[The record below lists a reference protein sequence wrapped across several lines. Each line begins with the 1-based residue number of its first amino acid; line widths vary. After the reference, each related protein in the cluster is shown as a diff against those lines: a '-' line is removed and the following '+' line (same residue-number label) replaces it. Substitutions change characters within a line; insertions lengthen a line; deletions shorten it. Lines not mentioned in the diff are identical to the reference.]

1 MEVMT
6 TKEVRDEIIQRLRKE
21 LLGPA
26 PGFPAVQLSGEEILR
41 PQDPPR
47 LRYSAGVLFPTRTEV
62 PRQPDIDEKELQDAD
77 AAPPEEPNS
86 GDEIDNRVDLSDSPN
101 PADQQPETDLDLNLA
116 NQYLPSAMGVSTLVK
131 VSELLY
137 IKVEAA
143 RYEKTDLPGFGKSGP
158 KAGGQTSSVWFRKPF
173 ISTIPLK
180 RSELVGKSVVSFQR
194 SISIQ
199 DSDSKLAVYVVSRPY
214 KNETNDENIRLIT
227 FTLINRNECPSSS
240 RDALCFFQCRMEITP
255 SDSDNSFLVYPDLR
269 QAGDPEERLLRF
281 LYRKKRVFG
290 VGHGCS
296 CDWEEDEAGR
306 CSRIWTEVLPIYE
319 VRPIEHFDLPGVSF
333 SREKLASGGSDA
345 VSLCEQLA
353 AAYRTWI
360 EVQRNRL
367 ADQIEVPPQ
376 FLDVAEANLQQCE
389 YCLTRILKGIELL
402 RTQERI
408 RKAFA
413 LANQA
418 MYLQQ
423 AHYELASNKVRSWL
437 WKDGK
442 LRLTEAYKEPN
453 YSSKAA
459 AWRPFQ
465 LAFLL
470 MNLESISNSGSS
482 ERNVVD
488 LIWFPTGGGKTEAYL
503 GLSAFSILMRR
514 LRNPRDAGTTVL
526 MRYTLRLLTTQ
537 QFQRAASL
545 ICACEFLRRS
555 SPKTLGECPISI
567 GLWVGAGV
575 TPNDRQDAVSA
586 LARLYQSP
594 NENRFVVLACPWCG
608 AAMGPVKAGSSW
620 KVTGY
625 RKLSKPSRV
634 VFRCEDSDCPF
645 STDAGLP
652 LAVVDEDIYEQP
664 PTLVIGTVD
673 KFAMLPW
680 RPEARSLFGLN
691 DDYSA
696 PELIIQDELHLISGP
711 LGSMVAHY
719 ETAIEALCRAGDSSS
734 GPKIVAS
741 TATIS
746 RANEQIL
753 ALYNGRRGSLFP
765 PQGLEVGDS
774 FFAKESASKPG
785 RCYVGVFASA
795 LPSHVTAQIR
805 VISALLQSV
814 KSIPVEDKQLL
825 DPFWTLMIYF
835 NSIRELGH
843 AATLIRADIREY
855 MNAMWDR
862 QGLKKDVGAE
872 ALKERR
878 FINRDLE
885 LTSRI
890 QSNRIPEILQELF
903 NALGPKED
911 FSVVDVC
918 LATNMIQVGL
928 DVPRLSLMAIVGQP
942 KTTAEYIQA
951 SSRVGRKEPGAVVT
965 IYNPARPRDRSH
977 YEHFRA
983 YHQSIYRFVEP
994 TSVTPFASPVVE
1006 RALHAVVV
1014 ALARML
1020 GGDALSQRPDN
1031 PPPSDELVQRLKSI
1045 IQDRVCNVDEE
1056 QLDGVLERLNFI
1068 ISEWRRVPPSKYG
1081 GFAPPDPEEP
1091 LMFPSGSERHPRW
1104 STRPLPTPSSM
1115 RNVDATCDLGVLSSF
1130 PDPD

>member
-1 MEVMT
+1 
-6 TKEVRDEIIQRLRKE
+6 
-21 LLGPA
+21 
-26 PGFPAVQLSGEEILR
+26 
-41 PQDPPR
+41 
-47 LRYSAGVLFPTRTEV
+47 
-62 PRQPDIDEKELQDAD
+62 
-77 AAPPEEPNS
+77 
-86 GDEIDNRVDLSDSPN
+86 
-101 PADQQPETDLDLNLA
+101 
-116 NQYLPSAMGVSTLVK
+116 
-131 VSELLY
+131 
-137 IKVEAA
+137 
-143 RYEKTDLPGFGKSGP
+143 
-158 KAGGQTSSVWFRKPF
+158 
-173 ISTIPLK
+173 
-180 RSELVGKSVVSFQR
+180 
-194 SISIQ
+194 
-199 DSDSKLAVYVVSRPY
+199 
-214 KNETNDENIRLIT
+214 
-227 FTLINRNECPSSS
+227 
-240 RDALCFFQCRMEITP
+240 
-255 SDSDNSFLVYPDLR
+255 
-269 QAGDPEERLLRF
+269 
-281 LYRKKRVFG
+281 
-290 VGHGCS
+290 
-296 CDWEEDEAGR
+296 
-306 CSRIWTEVLPIYE
+306 LPIYE
-319 VRPIEHFDLPGVSF
+319 VRPIEHFDLPGVTF
-333 SREKLASGGSDA
+333 SMEKLASGGSEA
-345 VSLCEQLA
+345 VGLCEQLA
-353 AAYRTWI
+353 VAYRSWI

-389 YCLTRILKGIELL
+389 SCLTRISKGIELL

-408 RKAFA
+408 RNAFA

-423 AHYELASNKVRSWL
+423 AHYELASSKVRSWF

-442 LRLTEAYKEPN
+442 LQLTEAYKEPN
-453 YSSKAA
+453 YSNKAA

-470 MNLESISNSGSS
+470 MNLESISNPGSS

-503 GLSAFSILMRR
+503 GLSAFSILLRR
-514 LRNPRDAGTTVL
+514 LRNPRDAGATVL

-634 VFRCEDSDCPF
+634 MFRCEDSECPF

-719 ETAIEALCRAGDSSS
+719 ETAIEALCRAGDSLS

-774 FFAKESASKPG
+774 FFARESTSKPG

-805 VISALLQSV
+805 VVSALLQSV

-994 TSVTPFASPVVE
+994 TSVTPFANPVVE
-1006 RALHAVVV
+1006 RALHAVVI

-1031 PPPSDELVQRLKSI
+1031 PPPSDELVKRLKSI

-1056 QLDGVLERLNFI
+1056 QLDSVLERLNFI

>member
-1 MEVMT
+1 MT

-26 PGFPAVQLSGEEILR
+26 PGFPAIQLSGEEILR

-47 LRYSAGVLFPTRTEV
+47 LRYSAGVLFPTRTEI
-62 PRQPDIDEKELQDAD
+62 PSQPDIEEKELRDAD
-77 AAPPEEPNS
+77 TAPPEQPS
-86 GDEIDNRVDLSDSPN
+86 RGDEIDDRVDLSDSPN

-116 NQYLPSAMGVSTLVK
+116 NQYLPSAMGVSTLVE
-131 VSELLY
+131 VPELLY
-137 IKVEAA
+137 VKIEAA
-143 RYEKTDLPGFGKSGP
+143 RYKKTELPGFGKSGL
-158 KAGGQTSSVWFRKPF
+158 KGGQTSSVWFRKPF
-173 ISTIPLK
+173 IATMPLK
-180 RSELVGKSVVSFQR
+180 RSELVGKSVLSFQR

-214 KNETNDENIRLIT
+214 KNETDDENIRLIT

-240 RDALCFFQCRMEITP
+240 SDELCFFQCRMEIAP
-255 SDSDNSFLVYPDLR
+255 SHSDNSFLVYPDLR
-269 QAGDPEERLLRF
+269 QAGDPEERSLRF
-281 LYRKKRVFG
+281 LYRKRRVFG

-296 CDWEEDEAGR
+296 CDWEDDGAGR

-333 SREKLASGGSDA
+333 SMEKLASGGSEA
-345 VSLCEQLA
+345 VGLCEQLA
-353 AAYRTWI
+353 AAYRSWI

-389 YCLTRILKGIELL
+389 YCLTRISKGIELL

-408 RKAFA
+408 RNAFA

-423 AHYELASNKVRSWL
+423 AHYELASSKVRSWL

-442 LRLTEAYKEPN
+442 LQLTEAYKEPN
-453 YSSKAA
+453 YSNKAA

-470 MNLESISNSGSS
+470 MNLESISNPGSS

-503 GLSAFSILMRR
+503 GLSAFSILLRR
-514 LRNPRDAGTTVL
+514 LRNPRDAGATVL

-774 FFAKESASKPG
+774 FFARESVSKPG

-1006 RALHAVVV
+1006 RALHAVVI

>member
-1 MEVMT
+1 MT

-62 PRQPDIDEKELQDAD
+62 PRQPDIEEKELQDAD
-77 AAPPEEPNS
+77 AAPPEQPSS

-101 PADQQPETDLDLNLA
+101 PADQQPETELDLNLA

-137 IKVEAA
+137 IKIEAA
-143 RYEKTDLPGFGKSGP
+143 RYEKTELPGFGKSGP
-158 KAGGQTSSVWFRKPF
+158 KGGQTSSVWFRKPF

-180 RSELVGKSVVSFQR
+180 RSELVGESVVSFQR

-240 RDALCFFQCRMEITP
+240 SDELCFFQCRMEIAP

-269 QAGDPEERLLRF
+269 QAGDPEERSLRF

-296 CDWEEDEAGR
+296 CDWEEDEAGL

-333 SREKLASGGSDA
+333 SMEKLASGGSDA
-345 VSLCEQLA
+345 VGLCEQLA
-353 AAYRTWI
+353 AAYRSWI

-389 YCLTRILKGIELL
+389 YCLTRIVKGIELL
-402 RTQERI
+402 RTQERV

-442 LRLTEAYKEPN
+442 LQLTEAYKEPN

-470 MNLESISNSGSS
+470 MNLESISNPGSS
-482 ERNVVD
+482 ERDVVD

-567 GLWVGAGV
+567 GLWVGSGV

-645 STDAGLP
+645 STEAGLP

-719 ETAIEALCRAGDSSS
+719 ETAIEALCRTGDSSS

-774 FFAKESASKPG
+774 FFARESASKPG

-1006 RALHAVVV
+1006 RALHAVVI

-1020 GGDALSQRPDN
+1020 GGEALSQRPDN

-1045 IQDRVCNVDEE
+1045 IQDRVSNVDEE
-1056 QLDGVLERLNFI
+1056 QLEGVLARLDFI

>member
-1 MEVMT
+1 MT
-6 TKEVRDEIIQRLRKE
+6 TNDVRDEIIRRLRKE
-21 LLGPA
+21 LLGPS
-26 PGFPAVQLSGEEILR
+26 PGFPAVQINGEEILR

-47 LRYSAGVLFPTRTEV
+47 LRYSAGVLFPTRTGV
-62 PRQPDIDEKELQDAD
+62 PSQPDIEEKEFQDAE
-77 AAPPEEPNS
+77 AAPPEEPTS
-86 GDEIDNRVDLSDSPN
+86 TAEVEDRVDLSDSAN
-101 PADQQPETDLDLNLA
+101 VADQQPETDLDLNLA
-116 NQYLPSAMGVSTLVK
+116 NQYLPSAMGISALVSVPEVLQVK
-131 VSELLY
+131 
-137 IKVEAA
+137 IEAA
-143 RYEKTDLPGFGKSGP
+143 QYKKTELSGFGKTGA
-158 KAGGQTSSVWFRKPF
+158 KGGQTSSVWFRTPF
-173 ISTIPLK
+173 TCTIPLV
-180 RSELVGKSVVSFQR
+180 RSELVRKAVVSFQR
-194 SISIQ
+194 PIAIPN
-199 DSDSKLAVYVVSRPY
+199 SDSKLAVYVVSRPY
-214 KNETNDENIRLIT
+214 KNQVNEENLRLVT
-227 FTLINRNECPSSS
+227 FTLINRNECQSSS
-240 RDALCFFQCRMEITP
+240 NDELCFFQCRVQIEAGP
-255 SDSDNSFLVYPDLR
+255 SHSRGCFLEYPDLR
-269 QAGDPEERLLRF
+269 QADDTEERSLRF

-296 CDWEEDEAGR
+296 CDWDEDELGF
-306 CSRIWTEVLPIYE
+306 CNRIWTEVLPIYE
-319 VRPIEHFDLPGVSF
+319 VRPIEHVDLPGVSF
-333 SREKLASGGSDA
+333 SMEKLAVAGPEA
-345 VSLCEQLA
+345 ISLCEQLA
-353 AAYRTWI
+353 DAYRKWI
-360 EVQRNRL
+360 EVQNSKL
-367 ADQIEVPPQ
+367 LDPLECPPQ
-376 FLDVAEANLQQCE
+376 FSDVARANIQKCE
-389 YCLTRILKGIELL
+389 DCLRRVMNGIELL
-402 RTQERI
+402 RTQERV
-408 RKAFA
+408 RQAFA

-423 AHYELASNKVRSWL
+423 AHYELASSKARSWL

-442 LRLTEAYKEPN
+442 LQLTEPYRVPD
-453 YSSKAA
+453 YSSRGA

-470 MNLESISNSGSS
+470 MNLESVSNPGSG
-482 ERNVVD
+482 ERSIVD

-503 GLSAFSILMRR
+503 GLSAFSIFLRR
-514 LRNPRDAGTTVL
+514 LRNPRDAGVTVL

-545 ICACEFLRRS
+545 ICACESLRRS
-555 SPKTLGECPISI
+555 SSNRLGESPISI
-567 GLWVGAGV
+567 GLWVGGAV
-575 TPNDRQDAVSA
+575 TPNDHQDAVSS

-594 NENRFVVLACPWCG
+594 NENKFVVLACPWCG
-608 AAMGPVKAGSSW
+608 AAMGPVKTGNSW
-620 KVTGY
+620 RVTGY

-634 VFRCEDSDCPF
+634 EFRCEDLECPF
-645 STDAGLP
+645 STEAGLP
-652 LAVVDEDIYEQP
+652 LAVVDEAIYEQP

-680 RPEARSLFGLN
+680 RPEARSLFGLA
-691 DDYSA
+691 DDFSA
-696 PELIIQDELHLISGP
+696 PDLIIQDELHLISGP

-719 ETAIEALCRAGDSSS
+719 ETAIEALCRSGDPLK

-746 RANEQIL
+746 RANEQIT
-753 ALYNGRRGSLFP
+753 ALYNGRRGFLFP

-774 FFAKESASKPG
+774 FFARENRSKPG

-805 VISALLQSV
+805 VVSALLQSV
-814 KSIPVEDKQLL
+814 KSISVEDKRLL

-843 AATLIRADIREY
+843 AASLIRADIREY

-862 QGLKKDVGAE
+862 QGLTKDLGPE
-872 ALKERR
+872 ALKQRR

-1006 RALHAVVV
+1006 RALHAVVI
-1014 ALARML
+1014 ALTRML

-1031 PPPSDELVQRLKSI
+1031 PPPGDEIVGRLRSI
-1045 IQDRVCNVDEE
+1045 IQERVSKVDEE
-1056 QLDGVLERLNFI
+1056 QLEGVLERLSFI

-1115 RNVDATCDLGVLSSF
+1115 RNVDATCDLGILSSF
-1130 PDPD
+1130 PEPD